1 VENIL
6 SIDKNRFFY
15 EWMEPSSQGKALV
28 KQLTAIDIDQGRWE
42 QFDEQDH
49 GESREHV
56 ASLHFCCRNFDS
68 VQFHTPINGPVRQAV
83 FWVISRLWL
92 ICCERKTLFHG

>member
-49 GESREHV
+49 SESTLLHYISV
-56 ASLHFCCRNFDS
+56 AAISSLF
-68 VQFHTPINGPVRQAV
+68 A
-83 FWVISRLWL
+83 
-92 ICCERKTLFHG
+92 